1 MFNVVEITTGTPEED
16 LDDDDENLTQ
26 ISIIEIE
33 ILISFTILWVPGR
46 KTTVDFKRLWH
57 TLVNLVWKHR
67 NLKHIQNKNT
77 ILKMWSNRFQFDRP
91 VN

>member
-33 ILISFTILWVPGR
+33 ILISFTIL
-46 KTTVDFKRLWH
+46 
-57 TLVNLVWKHR
+57 
-67 NLKHIQNKNT
+67 
-77 ILKMWSNRFQFDRP
+77 
-91 VN
+91 